1 MVRPSAWRSCCV
13 IWVSAGFAWGGY
25 VEKPAHRQGG
35 CATIHSKS
43 CSQSPGVV
51 ARPCRVCLAGR
62 VGLSFVSGLS
72 IACQAVRQVSFIS
85 SFGRACVAS
94 QSVATC
100 LVMSELCRA
109 DQDRPGVWRGG
120 VAHWQASDDDR
131 ETIMRVLL
139 AILLPCT
146 AFFRLRRTGAGVFSL
161 LLQLSVVGW
170 LPAAFWAVYA
180 LGRASASHGHARH
193 HGHHATPHPPVA
205 RPTPPAPPSMPSPAG
220 RGAVSAK
227 MPRRR

>member
-1 MVRPSAWRSCCV
+1 MT
-13 IWVSAGFAWGGY
+13 
-25 VEKPAHRQGG
+25 AHLL
-35 CATIHSKS
+35 I
-43 CSQSPGVV
+43 
-51 ARPCRVCLAGR
+51 
-62 VGLSFVSGLS
+62 F
-72 IACQAVRQVSFIS
+72 
-85 SFGRACVAS
+85 
-94 QSVATC
+94 
-100 LVMSELCRA
+100 
-109 DQDRPGVWRGG
+109 
-120 VAHWQASDDDR
+120 R

-180 LGRASASHGHARH
+180 LGRASGSHGHMRH
-193 HGHHATPHPPVA
+193 HAHHVTPHPPA
-205 RPTPPAPPSMPSPAG
+205 RPTPPAAPMPAG

>member
-1 MVRPSAWRSCCV
+1 
-13 IWVSAGFAWGGY
+13 
-25 VEKPAHRQGG
+25 
-35 CATIHSKS
+35 
-43 CSQSPGVV
+43 
-51 ARPCRVCLAGR
+51 
-62 VGLSFVSGLS
+62 
-72 IACQAVRQVSFIS
+72 
-85 SFGRACVAS
+85 
-94 QSVATC
+94 
-100 LVMSELCRA
+100 
-109 DQDRPGVWRGG
+109 
-120 VAHWQASDDDR
+120 
-131 ETIMRVLL
+131 MRVLL
-139 AILLPCT
+139 AILLPCA

-205 RPTPPAPPSMPSPAG
+205 HPTPPSMPSPAG